1 MNLGLEGRTALVL
14 GASGGLGSAI
24 AIALGRE
31 GARVALAG
39 RNVESLEN
47 TARSVEAL
55 GGAALLLPFDLADLS
70 AIDGVVSKIEDTF
83 GGVDILINNTG
94 GPAPSPAAG
103 QPVETWE
110 KSFRAMV
117 LSVIALTDRVLPGM
131 REKKWGRI
139 LTSTSSGIIAPIPNL
154 AMSNSLRSA
163 LTGWSKTLS
172 REVAK
177 DGITVNIVVPGRIAT
192 ERVAFLDRT
201 AATRQGVS
209 VEEVEEKSRA
219 SIPMGRYGKP
229 EEYADMVAFLASERA
244 SYVTGSI
251 IRVDG
256 GQIASI

>member
-1 MNLGLEGRTALVL
+1 
-14 GASGGLGSAI
+14 
-24 AIALGRE
+24 
-31 GARVALAG
+31 
-39 RNVESLEN
+39 
-47 TARSVEAL
+47 
-55 GGAALLLPFDLADLS
+55 
-70 AIDGVVSKIEDTF
+70 
-83 GGVDILINNTG
+83 
-94 GPAPSPAAG
+94 
-103 QPVETWE
+103 
-110 KSFRAMV
+110 MV

-131 REKKWGRI
+131 REKQWGRI

-154 AMSNSLRSA
+154 AMSNTLRSA

-201 AATRQGVS
+201 AATRQGAS

-244 SYVTGSI
+244 SYVTGAI